1 MLDTVVLTLARP
13 RFEIIEP
20 ERFSPSAN
28 VLLLPPVGS
37 RGKFTCVQNPI
48 KADLQ
53 IGCYLPRLTLVGRI
67 HSNGFVVTLRIEF
80 SVPKLILGNNF
91 DELEPRDFADV
102 LDVLYETL
110 IGMGIKVSRDVLR
123 KAPVSAIHYSKNIA
137 FRNYHNLFDGDEL
150 SWIGLTAICRIQTI
164 ETEGRLS
171 VITRTALR

>member
-1 MLDTVVLTLARP
+1 MDTPDSALQNLTARV
-13 RFEIIEP
+13 RE
-20 ERFSPSAN
+20 
-28 VLLLPPVGS
+28 
-37 RGKFTCVQNPI
+37 
-48 KADLQ
+48 
-53 IGCYLPRLTLVGRI
+53 
-67 HSNGFVVTLRIEF
+67 
-80 SVPKLILGNNF
+80 
-91 DELEPRDFADV
+91 RDFADV

-110 IGMGIKVSRDVLR
+110 IGMDIKVSRDVLR